1 MPCKAKVKW
10 AEVLVDEVA
19 EGERQREA
27 DGVQALGCRQG
38 RDGVEGDDAHW
49 AQVAARE
56 AADAPPTPEQLA
68 EAKLRLKQEG
78 RAASRC
84 GDARK
89 ATVRYGDGGWGSA
102 DDASC
107 SPGAGTGNRAG
118 GGGEEEEEE

>member
-1 MPCKAKVKW
+1 
-10 AEVLVDEVA
+10 
-19 EGERQREA
+19 
-27 DGVQALGCRQG
+27 
-38 RDGVEGDDAHW
+38 
-49 AQVAARE
+49 
-56 AADAPPTPEQLA
+56 LA

-89 ATVRYGDGGWGSA
+89 ATVRYGDDGWGSA